1 MRRLCCF
8 LFVVFSALSWS
19 KENEMS
25 LKCEWYGSLDIDD
38 NYIETTGDLL
48 INVPSTNGDV
58 IAFTTSEDE
67 IYFGDLTNTELNGST
82 SFKIQG
88 KNVKRNI
95 AINRFS
101 GEITQSLSI
110 EDSKPLIHFGKCQ
123 KRLF

>member
-8 LFVVFSALSWS
+8 LFGVFSALCWS
-19 KENEMS
+19 RENEFS
-25 LKCEWYGSLDIDD
+25 LKCVWHGSLDIDD

-58 IAFTTSEDE
+58 IAFTTSENE
-67 IYFGDLTNTELNGST
+67 IYFGDLTSTELNGST

-88 KNVKRNI
+88 KNVTRNI
-95 AINRFS
+95 TINRFS
-101 GEITQSLSI
+101 GEITQSLSF
-110 EDSKPLIHFGKCQ
+110 EDSKPLVHFGKCQ